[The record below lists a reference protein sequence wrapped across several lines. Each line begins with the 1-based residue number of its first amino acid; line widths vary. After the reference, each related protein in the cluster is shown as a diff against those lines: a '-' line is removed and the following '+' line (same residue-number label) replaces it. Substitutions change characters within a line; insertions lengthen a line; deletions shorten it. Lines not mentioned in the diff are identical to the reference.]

1 MGNCNSERFM
11 SDRDLFVGVCDIYL
25 RFFGRDIFIRFIL
38 NLPQKLVGCG
48 SNIIINTFFLNLDF

>member
-1 MGNCNSERFM
+1 MGFM